1 MLNSHLLHQV
11 SLIFNDSFQE
21 YRKDLS
27 ALRLTPDN
35 HLWFG
40 SDETSSI
47 ERLSFVDSQ
56 NFAKHKQF
64 RVAEFISLPESEDN
78 EIDIEGIAY
87 DDYYLWFVGSHSW
100 KRKKTKPDNNDPE
113 NIDRLTKTESESNRY
128 ILGRIPL
135 VYGELLASCPHP
147 QNPDIELSAAKLEL
161 KKQGNLLT
169 KYLAD
174 DPHLGLFINAGVPGK
189 DNGFDIEGIAVYQN
203 RVFLGLRG
211 PVLRGWA
218 MMLEIELENSSPG
231 LMKLQK
237 IGDDK
242 QRYKKHFVWLNGSGI
257 RDLCLDGDDLLIL
270 AGPTM
275 VLDGK
280 VQVYRLRNGVNMR
293 ENVLNNPQLLLD
305 LPYGNGNDRPEGI
318 TLFQDVTG
326 VSSVLVV
333 YDDPAENRLLD
344 NSGVMADVFS
354 LG

>member
-1 MLNSHLLHQV
+1 MLNSQLLHQV
-11 SLIFNDSFQE
+11 SLMFSDSFQE

-47 ERLSFVDSQ
+47 KRLSFVDSQ

-64 RVAEFISLPESEDN
+64 RV
-78 EIDIEGIAY
+78 
-87 DDYYLWFVGSHSW
+87 
-100 KRKKTKPDNNDPE
+100 
-113 NIDRLTKTESESNRY
+113 
-128 ILGRIPL
+128 
-135 VYGELLASCPHP
+135 
-147 QNPDIELSAAKLEL
+147 
-161 KKQGNLLT
+161 
-169 KYLAD
+169 
-174 DPHLGLFINAGVPGK
+174 
-189 DNGFDIEGIAVYQN
+189 
-203 RVFLGLRG
+203 
-211 PVLRGWA
+211 
-218 MMLEIELENSSPG
+218 
-231 LMKLQK
+231 
-237 IGDDK
+237 
-242 QRYKKHFVWLNGSGI
+242 
-257 RDLCLDGDDLLIL
+257 
-270 AGPTM
+270 

-326 VSSVLVV
+326 VSSLLVV
-333 YDDPAENRLLD
+333 YDAPAEDRLLD